1 MDAMSAKRLVVL
13 CAFLALSLAQAA
25 LGAGP
30 RNVSYAIRGVSQ
42 TFYFFDP
49 QSHGPGA
56 SAVIVVSGDGGWH
69 GFIVEIAQYLADHGY
84 AAIGVD
90 AKEYLSMMSK
100 PKALDPA
107 QVSGDFAAIA
117 QFAKQQTGAKSLVL
131 VGWSEGAGLAVLGG
145 LDPTLRGDLRGVVA
159 IGLPELNE
167 LAWRWSDS
175 VIYVTKKVPNEPT
188 FNSKDYLG
196 KLAPV
201 PLMSIQST
209 QDDFVPAE
217 VAREVF
223 ARAQE
228 PKQIIFIGARNHRFE
243 GERPAFWQA
252 LDRALA
258 WFETLAAK
266 SPH

>member
-1 MDAMSAKRLVVL
+1 MSAKRLVVP
-13 CAFLALSLAQAA
+13 CALLALLLAQTA

-30 RNVSYAIRGVSQ
+30 RKVSYAVRGVSQ
-42 TFYFFDP
+42 TFYLFDP
-49 QSHGPGA
+49 QSRRPGA

-69 GFIVEIAQYLADHGY
+69 GFIVEIAQYFADHGY
-84 AAIGVD
+84 PAIGVD
-90 AKEYLSMMSK
+90 AKEYLSTMSK
-100 PKALDPA
+100 PKALEPA
-107 QVSGDFAAIA
+107 QVTGDFVTIA
-117 QFAKQQTGAKSLVL
+117 RFAKEQSGAKSVVL
-131 VGWSEGAGLAVLGG
+131 AGWSEGAGLAVLGG
-145 LDPTLRGDLRGVVA
+145 LDPGVRSDLRGVVA

-175 VIYVTKKVPNEPT
+175 VIYVTKRVPNEPT
-188 FNSKDYLG
+188 FNSKDYVG

-209 QDDFVPAE
+209 QDDFVPVE
-217 VAREVF
+217 KAREIF

-243 GERPAFWQA
+243 GERPAFYQA

-266 SPH
+266 SGP